1 MQYENDV
8 ATGTMAGRLRRM
20 ETSCVGETWFGLRK
34 KTRRDRNRVF
44 RMRAKLRV
52 ASNVGL
58 IVGQCVLLFASR
70 DIGLAIIICSSLLSV
85 PFFFKEKLWDVL
97 FLIAFMQLINF
108 TGLFFK

>member
-20 ETSCVGETWFGLRK
+20 EGSCLGQTRSGLRK

-44 RMRAKLRV
+44 RVRTKLRI

-58 IVGQCVLLFASR
+58 ILGQIVLLFATR
-70 DIGLAIIICSSLLSV
+70 EIGLVVIICSSLLSV
-85 PFFFKEKLWDVL
+85 PFYLKEKMWDVL
-97 FLIAFMQLINF
+97 ILIAVMQMINL